1 METNNNNT
9 LVDTD
14 VYEDKVRDQERYITL
29 VGMIFNNANLNWKKT
44 GLEINTNNEGIF
56 EYLKAIEPSMYEA
69 KMKELQE
76 IENKVDPENK
86 NI

>member
-14 VYEDKVRDQERYITL
+14 VYEDKVRDQERYTTL
-29 VGMIFNNANLNWKKT
+29 VDMIFNNVKLNWNDT
-44 GLEINTNNEGIF
+44 GLAINNDEGIF

-76 IENKVDPENK
+76 IETKDEQK
-86 NI
+86 

>member
-29 VGMIFNNANLNWKKT
+29 VDMIFNNVKLNWKDT
-44 GLEINTNNEGIF
+44 GLAINNDEGIF
-56 EYLKAIEPSMYEA
+56 EYLKVIEPSMYEA
-69 KMKELQE
+69 KMKELQKT
-76 IENKVDPENK
+76 ENKDEQK
-86 NI
+86 

>member
-29 VGMIFNNANLNWKKT
+29 VDMIFNNTKLNWNDT
-44 GLEINTNNEGIF
+44 GLAINNDEGIF
-56 EYLKAIEPSMYEA
+56 EYLKVIEPSMYEA
-69 KMKELQE
+69 KMKEL
-76 IENKVDPENK
+76 IETAKKDEQNNK

>member
-14 VYEDKVRDQERYITL
+14 VYEEKVIDQERYITIVDL
-29 VGMIFNNANLNWKKT
+29 IFNNVKLNWDKT
-44 GLEINTNNEGIF
+44 GLSISKDEGLF
-56 EYLKAIEPSMYEA
+56 EYLKAIEPSKYEA

-76 IENKVDPENK
+76 IETKDEQK
-86 NI
+86 

>member
-14 VYEDKVRDQERYITL
+14 VYEDKVRDQERYTTL
-29 VGMIFNNANLNWKKT
+29 VDMIFNNVKLNWNDT
-44 GLEINTNNEGIF
+44 GLAINNDEGIF
-56 EYLKAIEPSMYEA
+56 EYLKVIEPSMYEA
-69 KMKELQE
+69 KMKEL
-76 IENKVDPENK
+76 IETAKKDEQNNK

>member
-29 VGMIFNNANLNWKKT
+29 VDMIFNNVKLNWNDT
-44 GLEINTNNEGIF
+44 GLAINNDEGIF
-56 EYLKAIEPSMYEA
+56 EYLKVIEPSMYEA
-69 KMKELQE
+69 KMKEL
-76 IENKVDPENK
+76 IETAKKDEQNNK

>member
-29 VGMIFNNANLNWKKT
+29 VDMIFNNTELNWNKT
-44 GLEINTNNEGIF
+44 GLVITNGEVIF
-56 EYLKAIEPSMYEA
+56 EYLKTIEPSMYET
-69 KMKELQE
+69 KIKELQKT
-76 IENKVDPENK
+76 ENKDEQK
-86 NI
+86 

>member
-14 VYEDKVRDQERYITL
+14 VYEEKVIDQERYITIVDL
-29 VGMIFNNANLNWKKT
+29 IFNNVKLNWDET
-44 GLEINTNNEGIF
+44 GLSISKDEGLF

-76 IENKVDPENK
+76 IETKDEQK
-86 NI
+86 

>member
-29 VGMIFNNANLNWKKT
+29 VDMIFNNANLNWKKT

-56 EYLKAIEPSMYEA
+56 EYLKIIEPSMYAA

>member
-29 VGMIFNNANLNWKKT
+29 VDMIFNNVILNWDKT
-44 GLEINTNNEGIF
+44 GFIISKDGGILE
-56 EYLKAIEPSMYEA
+56 
-69 KMKELQE
+69 
-76 IENKVDPENK
+76 
-86 NI
+86 

>member
-29 VGMIFNNANLNWKKT
+29 VDMIFNNVKLNWNDT
-44 GLEINTNNEGIF
+44 GLAINNDEGIF
-56 EYLKAIEPSMYEA
+56 EYLKVIEPSMYEA

-76 IENKVDPENK
+76 IETKD
-86 NI
+86 

>member
-29 VGMIFNNANLNWKKT
+29 VDMIFNNANLNWKKT
-44 GLEINTNNEGIF
+44 GLEINTNNEGVF